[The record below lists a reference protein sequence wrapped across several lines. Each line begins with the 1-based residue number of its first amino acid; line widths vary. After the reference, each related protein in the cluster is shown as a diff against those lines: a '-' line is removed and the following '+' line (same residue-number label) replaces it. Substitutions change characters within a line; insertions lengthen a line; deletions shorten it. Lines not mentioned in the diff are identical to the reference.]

1 LVDAA
6 ALRGDPPLDLWG
18 DARGGVLRALMSGAA
33 EEQVLAAVPPLLRG
47 EDVMAAFG
55 LPPGPEVGRRLAR
68 AREAQALGL
77 VTTREEALAELA
89 RPEPPALDTPH
100 A

>member
-1 LVDAA
+1 MERRHFLKLAFGVVAGTA
-6 ALRGDPPLDLWG
+6 ALAASAKAALLMPQPLADDG
-18 DARGGVLRALMSGAA
+18 
-33 EEQVLAAVPPLLRG
+33 P
-47 EDVMAAFG
+47 
-55 LPPGPEVGRRLAR
+55 LPPGPEVGRLLAR

-89 RPEPPALDTPH
+89 RPEPPSLDTPPH